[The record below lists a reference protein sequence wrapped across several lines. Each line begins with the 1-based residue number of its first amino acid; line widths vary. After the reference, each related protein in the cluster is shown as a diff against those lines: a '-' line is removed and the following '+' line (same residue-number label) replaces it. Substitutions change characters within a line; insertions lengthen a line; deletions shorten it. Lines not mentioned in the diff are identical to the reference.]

1 MVDGKKWRSAD
12 KRELNHNSSQIV
24 TENFRAQR
32 LSFFARLCYIPE
44 KIWPSS
50 LSKEQTMITT
60 ADFKRGLVIQ
70 LESAPCLILDY
81 TTQSPSARGG
91 STLVKTKYRN
101 LLTGQVL
108 EKAFKAGDKVD
119 EADFERRKG
128 QFLYPSG
135 DGGVFMDLENYE
147 QYELDAELFEPVQ
160 GFLLEGAEVQLGIF
174 QGRVV
179 SVDAANIVE
188 LLVTE
193 TAPAIRN
200 ATATA
205 QTKEAVLE
213 TGLCIQVPGYLESGE
228 RIKVDTRDGR
238 FVSRA

>member
-1 MVDGKKWRSAD
+1 
-12 KRELNHNSSQIV
+12 
-24 TENFRAQR
+24 
-32 LSFFARLCYIPE
+32 
-44 KIWPSS
+44 
-50 LSKEQTMITT
+50 MITT
-60 ADFKRGLVIQ
+60 ADLKRGLVIRLDQ
-70 LESAPCLILDY
+70 APCLVLDV

-101 LLTGQVL
+101 LLTAQVL
-108 EKAFKAGDKVD
+108 EKTFKAGDKVD

-135 DGGVFMDLENYE
+135 DEGVFMDLESYD
-147 QYELDAELFEPVQ
+147 QYELGEELFEPVR
-160 GFLLEGAEVQLGIF
+160 GYLLEGAEVQLGVF

-179 SVDAANIVE
+179 SVDAPMTVE
-188 LLVTE
+188 LTVTE
-193 TAPAIRN
+193 TAPAIKN

-213 TGLCIQVPGYLESGE
+213 TGLRIQVPGYLEAGE
-228 RIKVDTRDGR
+228 KIKVDTREGR